1 MIGSCANISN
11 SCLDS
16 VEVEAAGDV
25 EGVAVVV
32 VVDVDVEEIDS
43 SSVSATA
50 LRGRQPSKA
59 PLGFW
64 VKPLR
69 VEGRVEVV
77 QERTRVSKVPGT
89 IPATT
94 CLDIILGKTSTKI

>member
-1 MIGSCANISN
+1 MFKTNAMIGSCANISN

-32 VVDVDVEEIDS
+32 VVDVDEIDS

-77 QERTRVSKVPGT
+77 QERSQRVSKVTGSIPTT
-89 IPATT
+89 ILFRHYPR
-94 CLDIILGKTSTKI
+94 

>member
-77 QERTRVSKVPGT
+77 QERSQRVSKVTGSIPTT
-89 IPATT
+89 ILFRHYPR
-94 CLDIILGKTSTKI
+94 

>member
-77 QERTRVSKVPGT
+77 QERTRVSKVTGSIPTT
-89 IPATT
+89 ILFRHYPR
-94 CLDIILGKTSTKI
+94 